1 MILSIWFM
9 VEVPAK
15 RGLPVKEKRE
25 ERQTEGIDGS
35 RVGES
40 EQMNEGMVNI
50 CQARLDRKVA
60 VGERWSCMSEM
71 VLHERRSCMRDD
83 LA

>member
-25 ERQTEGIDGS
+25 GRRRKGRQ
-35 RVGES
+35 
-40 EQMNEGMVNI
+40 
-50 CQARLDRKVA
+50 RK
-60 VGERWSCMSEM
+60 GRQ
-71 VLHERRSCMRDD
+71 RKGRQRKGRDQW
-83 LA
+83 